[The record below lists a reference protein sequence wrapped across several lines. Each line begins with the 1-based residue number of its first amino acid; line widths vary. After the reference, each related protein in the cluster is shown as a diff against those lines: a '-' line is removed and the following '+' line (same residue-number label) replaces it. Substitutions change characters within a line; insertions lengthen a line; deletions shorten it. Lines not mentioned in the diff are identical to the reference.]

1 MQVRH
6 VSIFTGDAALPAI
19 VRLPDIAS
27 PAPAIVF
34 HNGYAAYKEM
44 YDGMAEAL
52 CQHGYLTLQ
61 FDPRGTDGE
70 SRGRF
75 LCGTQW
81 VEDACAAV
89 SYICGLPEADASRI
103 AFSGVS
109 MGGGMTILQGA
120 ADPRLKCLFAMAP
133 PANFGEQMHEA
144 WVKNQGEAAWQAHLE
159 HMFHDAALCAHGYPS
174 ERIDGSYACWGQ
186 KVSAA
191 EKEEKR
197 RERPNVAQWLTL
209 SSVLNSYLY
218 YDVRTAATRLHIPLC
233 LVHGTADESIGYH
246 CSEELYEVTTAPV
259 KELHLLPGK
268 THVLPEVACEEVTQ
282 LALDWFGRYL

>member
-109 MGGGMTILQGA
+109 MG
-120 ADPRLKCLFAMAP
+120 
-133 PANFGEQMHEA
+133 
-144 WVKNQGEAAWQAHLE
+144 KNQGEAAWQTHLE

-218 YDVRTAATRLHIPLC
+218 YDVRTAASRLHIPLC
-233 LVHGTADESIGYH
+233 LVHGTADESINYH